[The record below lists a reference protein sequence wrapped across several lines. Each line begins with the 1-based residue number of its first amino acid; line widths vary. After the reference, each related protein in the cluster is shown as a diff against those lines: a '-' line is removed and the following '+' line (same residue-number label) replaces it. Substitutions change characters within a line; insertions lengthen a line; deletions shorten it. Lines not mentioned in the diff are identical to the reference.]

1 MTRPTSAALNTELTK
16 HQNKPIELLDLFFG
30 SQSNDDASTL
40 HYAIG
45 TDVSVSFYN
54 IDGAAKTYTPIP
66 VSRSEI
72 TNVLDTET
80 RQLTLQIQNINRT
93 FQTFFFQGADFMRDK
108 RVMVRHVDLSA
119 LGAAANAVIILD
131 GTIATVRITERVC
144 QIELAGA
151 IGNLN
156 FETGRKLDRLCP
168 LTFAGTICAAGV
180 SAATLKQELT
190 DTVVSGSTKTSVKLT
205 TTNKPDKYYAIGE
218 LEFTSGQNVGQI
230 RKVIT
235 WTSST
240 KTAVLDFGLPYTPTD
255 GDAVK
260 IRRGCDKTYNEC
272 KTRYTEIDAT
282 NGNTANFHGF
292 PTVVDSVNP

>member
-1 MTRPTSAALNTELTK
+1 MARTVASPLNTELAK

-45 TDVSVSFYN
+45 TDVPVSFFN
-54 IDGAAKTYTPIP
+54 IDGNAKTYTPIP
-66 VSRSEI
+66 VSRSEVS
-72 TNVLDTET
+72 NVLDTET
-80 RQLTLQIQNINRT
+80 RTLTLQIENINRA
-93 FQTFFFQGADFMRDK
+93 FQAFFFQGADFMRDK
-108 RVMVRHVDLSA
+108 RVMLRHVDLNA

-131 GTIATVRITERVC
+131 ATIGSVRITERVC
-144 QIELAGA
+144 QIDLAGA

-156 FETGRKLDRLCP
+156 FETGRRLDRLCP
-168 LTFAGTICAAGV
+168 LTFAGTICASGV

-190 DTVVSGSTKTSVKLT
+190 DTVASGSTKTSVKLT
-205 TTNKPDKYYAIGE
+205 STNKPDKYYAIGE
-218 LEFTSGQNVGQI
+218 LEFTSGQNIGQI

-240 KTAVLDFGLPYTPTD
+240 KTAVLDFGLPYTPIA

-260 IRRGCDKTYNEC
+260 IRRGCDKTFNEC
-272 KTRYTEIDAT
+272 KNRYTEIDT
-282 NGNTANFHGF
+282 VNGNTANFHGF